1 MNLHLVGPKLCAQI
15 FLNRLSEDIAIR
27 FLQDMEQSTGLVRVS
42 LSDVQDAKAIICRKF
57 G

>member
-1 MNLHLVGPKLCAQI
+1 MNLHLVAPELRAQI

-27 FLQDMEQSTGLVRVS
+27 FLQDMEQSTALVRVPPA
-42 LSDVQDAKAIICRKF
+42 DVQDAKAIICRKF